1 MSNAV
6 KFTPAG
12 GRVRVSLEP
21 GVREVTLI
29 VSDTGKGIATE
40 FLPFV
45 FDMFRQA
52 DSSTTSEHDG
62 LGLGLAVAR
71 ELVELHG
78 GRIRA
83 ESEGVYK
90 GITSSVTLPL
100 QTLQAL
106 PEQQSGVRFRT
117 Y

>member
-1 MSNAV
+1 MISNLMSNAV

-21 GVREVTLI
+21 GVREVTLT

-52 DSSTTSEHDG
+52 DSSTTRGHNG
-62 LGLGLAVAR
+62 LGLGLAIAR
-71 ELVELHG
+71 KLVELHG

-83 ESEGVYK
+83 EREGWTRVPP
-90 GITSSVTLPL
+90 S
-100 QTLQAL
+100 
-106 PEQQSGVRFRT
+106 R
-117 Y
+117 